1 MKKFNLFA
9 VAFVAVFT
17 QSVNANTAKDFRGA
31 KIGTENSV
39 NLIEKK
45 KDGKLFRG
53 ESENTNRNVYVFAKK
68 EKADL
73 APQDARLKKAPFGK
87 KGEKIFRGE
96 SENTNRHIF
105 VSAKKEKAETLL
117 RGAIPEKA
125 LRGALQACAKKDEVS
140 RNYPRTERGIGKVFA
155 WPNA

>member
-1 MKKFNLFA
+1 MKKINLFA

-31 KIGTENSV
+31 NIGTENTV

-45 KDGKLFRG
+45 KDG
-53 ESENTNRNVYVFAKK
+53 
-68 EKADL
+68 
-73 APQDARLKKAPFGK
+73 
-87 KGEKIFRGE
+87 KIFRGE

-155 WPNA
+155 WPNVKK